1 MSCASSSYSYVLLSF
16 TKSRLRVPE
25 LNILSLTLVSSPEQ
39 AIDTP
44 EPSAL
49 AILHLDHR
57 QNIQLLLRDLN
68 ISEYELSPSPSL
80 MFTPATISSKVF
92 EMAPVPENPPIIV
105 NIPPLQLPNPEAMEG
120 TSDFNGGL
128 LVIGGKKLL
137 LFELTSKEFQRK
149 HHKKL
154 RKQESRRSTSGKD
167 KAKAEPKEEKEGKS
181 RSKPIASVAWPWS
194 EVTAYAIL
202 SFLEPSVTE
211 TLTPSD
217 RCCQANDEGTR
228 YLVGDAYGRLAM
240 LSLDSLYDQGL
251 ILIPLGEVHPK
262 PP

>member
-1 MSCASSSYSYVLLSF
+1 MSCTSSSHSYVSRSS
-16 TKSRLRVPE
+16 TKSHLRVPE

-120 TSDFNGGL
+120 TSDFKGGL

-149 HHKKL
+149 HQKKL

-202 SFLEPSVTE
+202 SFLGTID
-211 TLTPSD
+211 D
-217 RCCQANDEGTR
+217 RYTDTFR
-228 YLVGDAYGRLAM
+228 
-240 LSLDSLYDQGL
+240 
-251 ILIPLGEVHPK
+251 
-262 PP
+262 